1 MWFHLANFLLQH
13 VPCPKSQV
21 VQTVLPTF
29 CNFSVFW
36 LFPISSNILINKGIR
51 FELMWLGLNQVSKTI
66 LENVTCNLQSLNLK
80 TIRRFIKIITYSEAL
95 RVCRGSKAFSV
106 MAWDWGQNRSL
117 HFVSCVFSVWSNK
130 RCRRLTKLQVNT
142 KIK

>member
-1 MWFHLANFLLQH
+1 MESKFYL
-13 VPCPKSQV
+13 
-21 VQTVLPTF
+21 T
-29 CNFSVFW
+29 
-36 LFPISSNILINKGIR
+36 ILINTEVKRLRMYERIIHHAFRPLEPSGIKKLSEKR
-51 FELMWLGLNQVSKTI
+51 QEETTNSTHMSNTGNKRTTFVFHKIVIYNPWTWK
-66 LENVTCNLQSLNLK
+66 QSEDSLK
-80 TIRRFIKIITYSEAL
+80 ISLTPKRSEFY
-95 RVCRGSKAFSV
+95 RCSKAFSV